1 MKRKPE
7 SVYGIIGL
15 GRFGFP
21 LAKTLSEAGKEV
33 LVVDCDQEKVRKATE
48 FTDNAFVINSLT
60 RESLQEV
67 GFKNCDTVVVCIGE
81 KIDTS
86 ILTTLTVIN
95 LGIKRVISKAT
106 TYEQGCVLEKLG
118 AELVYP
124 ERDMAIRL
132 ANKLIKSK
140 VMEYISLSDDI
151 DISELLITEKVANI
165 SVFKLNLRAKFGLN
179 IIAIKRGSDI
189 TTEIQPDFEFADK
202 DIIVVVGKR
211 SKIQKLEEYL
221 EI

>member
-165 SVFKLNLRAKFGLN
+165 SVFKLNL
-179 IIAIKRGSDI
+179 
-189 TTEIQPDFEFADK
+189 
-202 DIIVVVGKR
+202 
-211 SKIQKLEEYL
+211 
-221 EI
+221 